1 MTEQGQTIRC
11 RRASVDDL
19 ETIARFQ
26 EVMALDTEE
35 LALDPAT
42 LRRGIAALFANPSLG
57 HYWVAEADGAVI
69 GSLMITFEWSD
80 WRNRMVWWVQS
91 VWVEEAWRKKGVYS
105 ALYGTVRALAEEDP
119 GVGGIRLY
127 VDRRN
132 TRAQE
137 VYRRMGMNGD
147 HYLTFEW
154 MKGGAEGAP

>member
-1 MTEQGQTIRC
+1 MTETGQTIRC
-11 RRASVDDL
+11 RRATPGDL

-26 EVMALDTEE
+26 EAMALDTEGV
-35 LALDPAT
+35 ALDPAT
-42 LRRGIAALFANPSLG
+42 LRSGIAALFSNPSLG
-57 HYWVAEADGAVI
+57 HYWVADADGRVV

-91 VWVEEAWRKKGVYS
+91 VWVEEGWRRKGVYA
-105 ALYGTVRALAEEDP
+105 ALYGTVRDLAEKDP

-132 TRAQE
+132 QRAQE

-154 MKGGAEGAP
+154 MK